1 MFRSCQINLL
11 LSDSQMSWYYLIWYL
26 LYSGA
31 FDSFYHISKNPS
43 FHRIRHYSRDRWGD
57 VWERIHDASPQASS
71 YSFRTSSSSTDLKKN
86 HSLPGHYWEACIQ
99 TETLGN
105 CHLNEWVVPAH
116 LWNFWNILHISFFK
130 KRFYLLIFRQR
141 VREGERGKHWYVRD
155 TSMVA
160 SRTPPAGDPACNPG
174 MCLDWE
180 LNWRPLSLQAGT
192 QSTEPH
198 SQGTFLYLLIKS
210 LQNGF

>member
-71 YSFRTSSSSTDLKKN
+71 YSCRGDRRAHLYLSLSLLSLNISHVWLWYSEDICEVKAAIKCSVTSLFIFITSREMINQQENQWKV
-86 HSLPGHYWEACIQ
+86 
-99 TETLGN
+99 N
-105 CHLNEWVVPAH
+105 CH
-116 LWNFWNILHISFFK
+116 F
-130 KRFYLLIFRQR
+130 
-141 VREGERGKHWYVRD
+141 
-155 TSMVA
+155 
-160 SRTPPAGDPACNPG
+160 
-174 MCLDWE
+174 
-180 LNWRPLSLQAGT
+180 
-192 QSTEPH
+192 
-198 SQGTFLYLLIKS
+198 LLIKEM
-210 LQNGF
+210 F